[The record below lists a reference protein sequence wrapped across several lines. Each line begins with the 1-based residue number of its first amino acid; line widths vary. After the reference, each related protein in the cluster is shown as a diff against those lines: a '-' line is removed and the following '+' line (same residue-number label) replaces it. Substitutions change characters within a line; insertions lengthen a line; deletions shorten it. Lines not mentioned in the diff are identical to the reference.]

1 MNKTQDGF
9 GDLSDVVPPLV
20 GEKRA
25 HFQWYQE
32 DENQQ
37 GTMLPLLLAG

>member
-9 GDLSDVVPPLV
+9 GDLSDVVLPLV
-20 GEKRA
+20 GEKCA

-32 DENQQ
+32 EENQQ
-37 GTMLPLLLAG
+37 GTMLPLLPAG